1 MRHTCGPHFEAS
13 KKSWWVQNFKRH
25 WEHMFIWSNSF
36 SGTLKIISKHIPS
49 LVKIYSLRKIPR
61 SNDEHKWK
69 YQHHEQD
76 TCSHG
81 QAHEGYKHSTIK
93 AWRNTWPTS
102 RGCFWQAKRK
112 LFPKTPTKRE
122 GNLMTFTCHCQ
133 RPLKSYLRRVTLSHL
148 NLLFSSGSNPKHLE
162 HEWVLFF
169 SPKARTQDK

>member
-1 MRHTCGPHFEAS
+1 MRHTCSPHFEAS

-81 QAHEGYKHSTIK
+81 QANEGYKHSTIK

-112 LFPKTPTKRE
+112 NVVSKHTPEKRREFDVVHMSLSEALEILSKKGYLKPLEPTILPILFPS
-122 GNLMTFTCHCQ
+122 TC
-133 RPLKSYLRRVTLSHL
+133 KM
-148 NLLFSSGSNPKHLE
+148 NE
-162 HEWVLFF
+162 
-169 SPKARTQDK
+169 